1 MNPVQKYRI
10 FIGSVVLLFLYL
22 LLTEIPNRLNPVTQ
36 AFSQYQKSEEL
47 LANPASLERRLE
59 NLKRTKK
66 DLEEQVVRK
75 GAMFDQSPT
84 GVYEYVS
91 RSAALSGITM
101 EAYMPVD
108 SGTTSSKRE
117 VGFTVRFKSTF
128 HKGTRFINEMERG
141 VIPVSIS
148 RVEIGEKGTSGDLEI
163 LIIGTA
169 YIFPSL

>member
-1 MNPVQKYRI
+1 
-10 FIGSVVLLFLYL
+10 
-22 LLTEIPNRLNPVTQ
+22 
-36 AFSQYQKSEEL
+36 
-47 LANPASLERRLE
+47 LES
-59 NLKRTKK
+59 LKRTKK

-101 EAYMPVD
+101 ETYVPVD

-117 VGFTVRFKSTF
+117 VGFSIRFISTF
-128 HKGTRFINEMERG
+128 HKSARFINEIEG
-141 VIPVSIS
+141 GAIPVSIKQ
-148 RVEIGEKGTSGDLEI
+148 VEFGGRGTSGNLEI
-163 LIIGTA
+163 IVKGTA